1 MITWLELGIT
11 DGISV
16 SLVSAWP
23 WQSAAKQSDFF
34 LWGAMKNSVYSNNPH
49 TLDDLKMAVTEYI
62 RNVDCAILNAVFE
75 NTVQRVNK
83 CLETGGGHFE
93 HYL

>member
-1 MITWLELGIT
+1 MITVQKKHAKIQHFKQF
-11 DGISV
+11 
-16 SLVSAWP
+16 
-23 WQSAAKQSDFF
+23 QSPMMD
-34 LWGAMKNSVYSNNPH
+34 
-49 TLDDLKMAVTEYI
+49 
-62 RNVDCAILNAVFE
+62 RAILNTVFE